1 MKLLL
6 EESVLGL
13 VGAFCVAAFALGAA
27 WVVLEGIVQLNTILA
42 GLLAAVAAGA
52 TLETI
57 SRRLYEERRP
67 GPARKP
73 LQTAAVPRRGRE
85 PVRATY
91 RRAA

>member
-1 MKLLL
+1 MKLLF

-27 WVVLEGIVQLNTILA
+27 WIVLEGIVQLNTIVA

-57 SRRLYEERRP
+57 SRRLYEERQP
-67 GPARKP
+67 GSAQKP
-73 LQTAAVPRRGRE
+73 SPRAVMAQRRRE
-85 PVRATY
+85 PVRTTY